1 MFKTWF
7 EEGLCPKNTSLKGTY
22 VDLIFPAQTIAMIS
36 AGSFLVPTLQSD
48 VKRFEYGATYLP
60 QDRGMSTDLE
70 GNAVVATQLTEKPE
84 LAARFLAP
92 PPICGPGTMDCSPGR

>member
-22 VDLIFPAQTIAMIS
+22 VDLIFPAQTIAMI
-36 AGSFLVPTLQSD
+36 D

-60 QDRGMSTDLE
+60 KDRGMSTDLE